1 MPEGWRYREEAVEWG
16 QGGVGEALAGL
27 SKLAAIL
34 SPGGV
39 MVVVGGQG
47 GRLSPSEGMRTGQQR
62 M

>member
-34 SPGGV
+34 SPGGGV

-47 GRLSPSEGMRTGQQR
+47 EGCHRLKG
-62 M
+62 